1 MSRVRVA
8 YLDGRRL
15 ARAFVAGAR
24 AVAAHREELDR
35 INVFPV
41 ADNDTGSNLSATLA
55 RVAAAVA
62 GSRER
67 DVARVAR
74 LAADEA
80 LMGSRGNSGAILAQ
94 LLEGFAAGAA
104 GASRLSTQGF
114 GAAAATGAASARGAM
129 AQSREGT
136 ILSVVTAFAE
146 EAARR
151 APETA
156 DFAVLLPLA
165 AAEAKR
171 A

>member
-15 ARAFVAGAR
+15 ARALEAGAR
-24 AVAAHREELDR
+24 AVAAGRAELDR

-41 ADNDTGSNLSATLA
+41 ADNDTGSNLAATLA
-55 RVAAAVA
+55 RVSAAVA

-94 LLEGFAAGAA
+94 FLEGFAAGAA
-104 GASRLSTQGF
+104 GARRLSPRGF
-114 GAAAATGAASARGAM
+114 GAAAAAASAAAREAM
-129 AQSREGT
+129 AQPREGT
-136 ILSVVTAFAE
+136 ILSVVAAFAE
-146 EAARR
+146 EAVRR

-156 DFAVLLPLA
+156 
-165 AAEAKR
+165 
-171 A
+171 